1 MIIYNKTFID
11 KILFI
16 PLGFS
21 NNTLIRLFTIS
32 FKIMIFIHKY
42 ENTIKIDIKVE
53 HKNSILFKINQTII
67 KRLNKWDWN
76 SREMNIMNQKL
87 STSKEIDI
95 SKFI

>member
-1 MIIYNKTFID
+1 
-11 KILFI
+11 
-16 PLGFS
+16 
-21 NNTLIRLFTIS
+21 
-32 FKIMIFIHKY
+32 MIFIHKY

>member
-1 MIIYNKTFID
+1 
-11 KILFI
+11 
-16 PLGFS
+16 
-21 NNTLIRLFTIS
+21 
-32 FKIMIFIHKY
+32 MIFIHKY
-42 ENTIKIDIKVE
+42 ENTIKIDIKME

-67 KRLNKWDWN
+67 KRLNKWNWN

>member
-1 MIIYNKTFID
+1 
-11 KILFI
+11 
-16 PLGFS
+16 
-21 NNTLIRLFTIS
+21 
-32 FKIMIFIHKY
+32 MIFIHKY

-67 KRLNKWDWN
+67 KRLNKWNWN

>member
-1 MIIYNKTFID
+1 
-11 KILFI
+11 
-16 PLGFS
+16 
-21 NNTLIRLFTIS
+21 
-32 FKIMIFIHKY
+32 MIFIHKY

-67 KRLNKWDWN
+67 KHLNKWNWN